1 MKVTFE
7 QLKAAFNRVLIS
19 RGVDSETADACAE
32 MFARTTESG
41 VYSHGV
47 NRFPR
52 FIQQLENGD
61 IIPDAQPKR
70 ITSLGAIEQWDAQ
83 RSIGNLTA
91 KKMMDRAIELA
102 ADHGIGLV
110 ALRNANHWMRG
121 GSYGWQAADQGCI
134 GICWSN
140 TCPNMPAWGGMDR
153 KIGNNPLI
161 FAVPRSNGE
170 HVVIDCAVSQFS
182 YGKLED
188 CRLKGQQL
196 PVPGGYDTNG
206 NLTTDPGEIE
216 KTWRVL
222 PMGYWKG
229 SGISI
234 ALDLIATVLSNGN
247 SVQKIGT
254 FGDEVGL
261 TQIMIAIDP
270 TKGNSVELTDEIVN
284 NIVADVKSSIPVK
297 EGGEV
302 YYPGEL
308 ELLNIKQNK
317 EEGIPVIEEK
327 WEEVL
332 NM

>member
-121 GSYGWQAADQGCI
+121 GSYGWQAAEKGYYWHLLDQLHRRNAAVGRKRV
-134 GICWSN
+134 SHRHQPADRRHSFY
-140 TCPNMPAWGGMDR
+140 PNHHGRYVDVDVLLR
-153 KIGNNPLI
+153 H
-161 FAVPRSNGE
+161 VRS
-170 HVVIDCAVSQFS
+170 
-182 YGKLED
+182 
-188 CRLKGQQL
+188 
-196 PVPGGYDTNG
+196 
-206 NLTTDPGEIE
+206 
-216 KTWRVL
+216 
-222 PMGYWKG
+222 
-229 SGISI
+229 
-234 ALDLIATVLSNGN
+234 
-247 SVQKIGT
+247 
-254 FGDEVGL
+254 
-261 TQIMIAIDP
+261 
-270 TKGNSVELTDEIVN
+270 
-284 NIVADVKSSIPVK
+284 
-297 EGGEV
+297 
-302 YYPGEL
+302 
-308 ELLNIKQNK
+308 
-317 EEGIPVIEEK
+317 
-327 WEEVL
+327 
-332 NM
+332 

>member
-110 ALRNANHWMRG
+110 ALRMPTTG
-121 GSYGWQAADQGCI
+121 CAAAATAGRR
-134 GICWSN
+134 
-140 TCPNMPAWGGMDR
+140 R
-153 KIGNNPLI
+153 KKAILA
-161 FAVPRSNGE
+161 FAG
-170 HVVIDCAVSQFS
+170 
-182 YGKLED
+182 
-188 CRLKGQQL
+188 
-196 PVPGGYDTNG
+196 
-206 NLTTDPGEIE
+206 
-216 KTWRVL
+216 
-222 PMGYWKG
+222 
-229 SGISI
+229 
-234 ALDLIATVLSNGN
+234 
-247 SVQKIGT
+247 
-254 FGDEVGL
+254 
-261 TQIMIAIDP
+261 P
-270 TKGNSVELTDEIVN
+270 TPS
-284 NIVADVKSSIPVK
+284 P
-297 EGGEV
+297 
-302 YYPGEL
+302 
-308 ELLNIKQNK
+308 
-317 EEGIPVIEEK
+317 
-327 WEEVL
+327 
-332 NM
+332 

>member
-121 GSYGWQAADQGCI
+121 GSYGWQAADAGYDRHLLDQHHA
-134 GICWSN
+134 
-140 TCPNMPAWGGMDR
+140 PYMPAVGREGPPHR
-153 KIGNNPLI
+153 HQPAESSP
-161 FAVPRSNGE
+161 FPPRDGH
-170 HVVIDCAVSQFS
+170 HVVDRLSPSPMFS
-182 YGKLED
+182 YGKLEAVTAWTG
-188 CRLKGQQL
+188 RQL
-196 PVPGGYDTNG
+196 PVARR
-206 NLTTDPGEIE
+206 L
-216 KTWRVL
+216 
-222 PMGYWKG
+222 
-229 SGISI
+229 
-234 ALDLIATVLSNGN
+234 
-247 SVQKIGT
+247 
-254 FGDEVGL
+254 
-261 TQIMIAIDP
+261 
-270 TKGNSVELTDEIVN
+270 
-284 NIVADVKSSIPVK
+284 
-297 EGGEV
+297 
-302 YYPGEL
+302 
-308 ELLNIKQNK
+308 
-317 EEGIPVIEEK
+317 
-327 WEEVL
+327 
-332 NM
+332 

>member
-121 GSYGWQAADQGCI
+121 GSYGWQAAEKGYI
-134 GICWSN
+134 GICWTNSIAV
-140 TCPNMPAWGGMDR
+140 MPPWGAKECR
-153 KIGNNPLI
+153 IGTNPLI
-161 FAVPRSNGE
+161 VAIPSTPITMVDMSM
-170 HVVIDCAVSQFS
+170 SMFS
-182 YGKLED
+182 YGMLEVN
-188 CRLKGQQL
+188 RLAGRQL
-196 PVPGGYDTNG
+196 PVDGGFDDEGKFDQRTWRYREESPHFADGLLERFWHVDCAGYDRYSPFRRRIGCRSHPGQQRRIRHFTNF
-206 NLTTDPGEIE
+206 
-216 KTWRVL
+216 
-222 PMGYWKG
+222 YCH
-229 SGISI
+229 
-234 ALDLIATVLSNGN
+234 
-247 SVQKIGT
+247 
-254 FGDEVGL
+254 
-261 TQIMIAIDP
+261 
-270 TKGNSVELTDEIVN
+270 
-284 NIVADVKSSIPVK
+284 
-297 EGGEV
+297 
-302 YYPGEL
+302 
-308 ELLNIKQNK
+308 
-317 EEGIPVIEEK
+317 
-327 WEEVL
+327 
-332 NM
+332 

>member
-7 QLKAAFNRVLIS
+7 QLKAAFNRVLSS

>member
-121 GSYGWQAADQGCI
+121 GTYGWLAAEKGCI

-140 TCPNMPAWGGMDR
+140 TAPNMPAWGAKDCR
-153 KIGNNPLI
+153 IGNNPLI
-161 FAVPRSNGE
+161 LAVPRSDGQ
-170 HVVIDCAVSQFS
+170 HVMVDCALSQFS
-182 YGKLED
+182 YGKLEST
-188 CRLKGQQL
+188 RLAGRQL
-196 PVPGGYDTNG
+196 PVPGGCDEDG
-206 NLTTDPGEIE
+206 QLTTDPAAIE
-216 KTWRVL
+216 KSGRAL
-222 PMGYWKG
+222 PIGYWKG
-229 SGISI
+229 SGLSI
-234 ALDLIATVLSNGN
+234 LLDLIATLLSGGN
-247 SVQKIGT
+247 AVHTIGT
-254 FGDEVGL
+254 FGDEIGL

-270 TKGNSVELTDEIVN
+270 TKFGTVEENDAVINAIL
-284 NIVADVKSSIPVK
+284 ADIKASTPARPD
-297 EGGEV
+297 GEV
-302 YYPGEL
+302 RWPGEGML
-308 ELLNIKQNK
+308 RTIKENRELGVPVV
-317 EEGIPVIEEK
+317 EEI
-327 WEEVL
+327 WESVL
-332 NM
+332 KM

>member
-19 RGVDSETADACAE
+19 RGVDNETADACAE